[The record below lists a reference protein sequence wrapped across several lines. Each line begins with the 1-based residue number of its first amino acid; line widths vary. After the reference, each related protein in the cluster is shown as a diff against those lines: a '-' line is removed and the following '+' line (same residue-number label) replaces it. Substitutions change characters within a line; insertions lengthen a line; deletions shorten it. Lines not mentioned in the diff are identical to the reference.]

1 MSKQTI
7 NIGASPN
14 DGTGTPLRTSFD
26 YTNQNFTEIYTALG
40 GGVALPGATT
50 QVIFNDGGTNL
61 AGDAGLVYNK
71 TTDALTVA
79 GLVTA
84 GSAAITGA
92 ATVGTTLGV
101 TGASTLASATITSDL
116 TAARWF
122 LTGGSLPGLG
132 NSYPF
137 AYRIGGGGLGIGAA
151 TETGTTAPIVFY
163 CGAGGIEQYRIAPLG
178 VNTWTDGAGGT
189 RMTLNS
195 TGLGIGGTPNQNLN
209 VYGTPSVFGDSRI
222 NAAFFDTTTATT
234 GTGAGLAFSG
244 YTNGTTGGA
253 TFGQI
258 KGIKENSTA
267 GNTAGALVFST
278 VANGANPVERLRID
292 SSGNVGI
299 SVTPSA
305 WQSGLNAI
313 QFAANGVLYANGAS
327 GSFFGTN
334 FFTDSAGSNK
344 YLLSSQFANAYAQ
357 LSGAH
362 IWYNAPTGTAGAS
375 AAVTSGQSYTVS
387 VLGSSTLAQWQAF
400 FSALAVLPT
409 VGQIVTATATG
420 SIVGGGTVTQNI
432 TFTQAMTL
440 AANGQL
446 LLGTSNT
453 NSGIDIGMV
462 LNKPSASGYVGNV
475 YQLNSVD
482 KAFTYISSAAS
493 ALRIDTV
500 PGYTV
505 NVVSSTNG
513 VYLANGGTSWLAL
526 SDERFKDIIEP
537 ISNAVA
543 KVGSLRSVIGKFKT
557 DSEGTRRSFLLA
569 QDVQAVFPE
578 AVDATKPEQL
588 GLSYSEVVPLLV
600 AAIKELTARVQ
611 TLESR

>member
-178 VNTWTDGAGGT
+178 VNTWSDGAGGT

-195 TGLGIGGTPNQNLN
+195 TGLGIGVVPSTYKLEVGNGGSDTRALFNPN
-209 VYGTPSVFGDSRI
+209 
-222 NAAFFDTTTATT
+222 NAFAI
-234 GTGAGLAFSG
+234 GV
-244 YTNGTTGGA
+244 
-253 TFGQI
+253 
-258 KGIKENSTA
+258 K
-267 GNTAGALVFST
+267 
-278 VANGANPVERLRID
+278 NGASGIGGWIGSTGNNILTISGNDGTMKVTID
-292 SSGNVGI
+292 SPGNVGVG
-299 SVTPSA
+299 VTPSA
-305 WQSGLNAI
+305 WTTYTALQLKNGSIANYSPTQDLRISSNAYYESGVWKRI
-313 QFAANGVLYANGAS
+313 AAAYA
-327 GSFFGTN
+327 TQ
-334 FFTDSAGSNK
+334 
-344 YLLSSQFANAYAQ
+344 YLLDGSSGIHQ
-357 LSGAH
+357 
-362 IWYNAPTGTAGAS
+362 WYNA
-375 AAVTSGQSYTVS
+375 
-387 VLGSSTLAQWQAF
+387 
-400 FSALAVLPT
+400 
-409 VGQIVTATATG
+409 ATG
-420 SIVGGGTVTQNI
+420 AADSTIT
-432 TFTQAMTL
+432 TFTSAAMTL
-440 AANGQL
+440 DASGNL
-446 LLGTSNT
+446 LVGTTSATAKAVVTSTVTNTRTAEFNAPNLFTSNVIT
-453 NSGIDIGMV
+453 
-462 LNKPSASGYVGNV
+462 
-475 YQLNSVD
+475 
-482 KAFTYISSAAS
+482 AAS
-493 ALRIDTV
+493 VTTGSTAWYLFGGQSGNGSSITTNAILIYGNGDV
-500 PGYTV
+500 K
-505 NVVSSTNG
+505 NVNG
-513 VYLANGGTSWLAL
+513 VYSTISDLRLKENISDARNYLADLLKLRVVKYSLK
-526 SDERFKDIIEP
+526 DEKSSVATKLGFIAQEIE
-537 ISNAVA
+537 
-543 KVGSLRSVIGKFKT
+543 
-557 DSEGTRRSFLLA
+557 E
-569 QDVQAVFPE
+569 VFPNL
-578 AVDATKPEQL
+578 VDTDPNDGVKGVKTSIMIPM
-588 GLSYSEVVPLLV
+588 LLK
-600 AAIKELTARVQ
+600 AIQELTARVQ
-611 TLESR
+611 TLEAR